1 MKSLTAVVAL
11 LGAVTASPAIV
22 RHHGR
27 SALQPRANSSFWYAA
42 MDHTGQFKG
51 SAPYVDASYNV
62 YVAVSPGDAG
72 SLQNAIDSAGSGNRQ
87 NEWLASQPRVVY
99 IPSGTYEL
107 SSTLNMRTDTILFGD
122 ATNPPVIK
130 AAAGFS
136 DNYLVN
142 GQDPST
148 GDAGE
153 LSFAVGLKNL
163 VLDTTAVDGS
173 SSISALYWG
182 VAQACQLQNVKITLA
197 PSVNGKGHTGVQLG
211 RGSTLALADIRIEN
225 GQTGIWHNGHQ
236 QALYKSIYFYKNT
249 VGMLISGGNTI
260 SLLNPT
266 FDNVGTGVSNTG
278 GSPFIGIVDAN
289 SINSGV
295 TFTTT
300 VYPSVVI
307 DNLTKDTDTDVAV
320 IRGTTTVGASKNVVN
335 YSYGNTVGANPVY
348 GGVNGNTTRPAG
360 VAPGG
365 RIPAVAVPN
374 YANNHVTDFVNV
386 KDPSQN
392 GGQTVKGDGS
402 TDDSAALNKVL
413 QFAATNNKIAYFPFG
428 DYRVESTLLVPVG
441 SQLVGEAWATISG
454 GGDFFKD
461 SSNPKPVVQ
470 VGNEGDVGVAQIQDF
485 RFTVSDVLPGAIIV
499 QFNAAGSKAGDVALF
514 NSLVTVGGTH
524 GADALTNA
532 CTDASNECQAAFI
545 GLHFTESSSVYVE
558 NTWNW
563 IADHI
568 TEGFS
573 GGSNIA
579 AKGGALVESTKG
591 TWLNGLGSE
600 HWWLYQL
607 NLKSASNVAVTL
619 LQSETNYDQG
629 DNTKQ
634 VPPAPWTADVQGWG
648 DPDFSWCDST
658 ARCHMGLANFING
671 GSDIYYYGSASWAFF
686 SGPGYQGCAGSY
698 ECQGTFTTF
707 DKKRGSKLQFTN
719 MRQTTCTL
727 SRRLLET
734 SRCTECA
741 PRTPPLLSAWA
752 TVPRLMPSL
761 TLLEAGALVRTL
773 AATPLRYWE

>member
-1 MKSLTAVVAL
+1 MLKTLTAAVAF
-11 LGAVTASPAIV
+11 LGTVTASPAV
-22 RHHGR
+22 LRHHGR
-27 SALQPRANSSFWYAA
+27 SALQSRANSSFWYAA

-51 SAPYVDASYNV
+51 SAPYVSDPDSYNV
-62 YVAVSPGDAG
+62 FVAVTPGDAG
-72 SLQNAIDSAGSGNRQ
+72 SLQNAIDSAGSGNRE

-107 SSTLNMRTDTILFGD
+107 QNTLNMRTDTILFGD

-153 LSFAVGLKNL
+153 LSFAVGLKN
-163 VLDTTAVDGS
+163 VILDTTAVDGS
-173 SSISALYWG
+173 SGISALYWG

-197 PSVNGKGHTGVQLG
+197 PSVNGQGHIGVQLG

-225 GQTGIWHNGHQ
+225 GQTGIWHSTHQ
-236 QALYKSIYFYKNT
+236 QALYKSIYFYKNAI
-249 VGMLISGGNTI
+249 GMRISGGNTI

-266 FDNVGTGVSNTG
+266 FDTVGTGVSNDG
-278 GSPFIGIVDAN
+278 GSPFIGIVDAT

-295 TFTTT
+295 TFTTS
-300 VYPSVVI
+300 VYPSIVI
-307 DNLTKDTDTDVAV
+307 DNLTKDTDSDVAV
-320 IRGTTTVGASKNVVN
+320 IRGTTTVGASKNVIN
-335 YSYGNTVGANPVY
+335 YSYGNTVGGNPIY

-365 RIPAVAVPN
+365 RIPAVVVPN
-374 YANNHVTDFVNV
+374 YANNPVTDFVNV

-392 GGQTVKGDGS
+392 GGQTVKGDGN

-461 SSNPKPVVQ
+461 GSNPKPVVQ

-499 QFNAAGSKAGDVALF
+499 QFNAAGDKAGDVALF

-545 GLHFTESSSVYVE
+545 GLHFTENSSVYVE

-563 IADHI
+563 VADHI

-629 DNTKQ
+629 DNTQQ

-648 DPDFSWCDST
+648 DPDFSWCDDT
-658 ARCHMGLANFING
+658 ARCHMGLANFVQG

-686 SGPGYQGCAGSY
+686 SGPGYQNCAGAY
-698 ECQGTFTTF
+698 QCQDYMHFI
-707 DKKRGSKLQFTN
+707 S
-719 MRQTTCTL
+719 
-727 SRRLLET
+727 
-734 SRCTECA
+734 
-741 PRTPPLLSAWA
+741 
-752 TVPRLMPSL
+752 
-761 TLLEAGALVRTL
+761 
-773 AATPLRYWE
+773 ATPTNLQMYGMCSKDTSVALRLGDGTNINAQPDFTGGWNPGADIGRYTS